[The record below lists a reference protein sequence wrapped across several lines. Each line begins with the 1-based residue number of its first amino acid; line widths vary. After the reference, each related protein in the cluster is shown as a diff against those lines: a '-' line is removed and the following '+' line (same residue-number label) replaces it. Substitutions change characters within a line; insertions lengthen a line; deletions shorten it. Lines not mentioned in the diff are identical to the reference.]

1 LRIAIRLDRCGSSV
15 VIQRK
20 SGYGSSYFFSC
31 SSIDSVSVSVE
42 GRELIE
48 VVESADG
55 EYLALGG
62 VVRVDLEDLLLSWGR
77 GRGWIVSVIVVFV

>member
-1 LRIAIRLDRCGSSV
+1 
-15 VIQRK
+15 
-20 SGYGSSYFFSC
+20 
-31 SSIDSVSVSVE
+31 VE

-55 EYLALGG
+55 EYLGFSE

-77 GRGWIVSVIVVFV
+77 GSGWTVSVIVVFV